1 MQVGVLPTLL
11 NEYTR
16 SMFPM
21 KFYEFLA
28 AGLPV
33 VSTPLDFAKE
43 PRAGLEVGG
52 DLNAFVAAIEKQ
64 LARGKLS
71 ADEARAAVGDNTW
84 ERRLDKML
92 KITFAGHE
100 SNNDSAPRRGGAEIR
115 T

>member
-1 MQVGVLPTLL
+1 
-11 NEYTR
+11 
-16 SMFPM
+16 
-21 KFYEFLA
+21 
-28 AGLPV
+28 LPV

-92 KITFAGHE
+92 GITFHSSDGDASGKPG
-100 SNNDSAPRRGGAEIR
+100 SLGAVA
-115 T
+115 